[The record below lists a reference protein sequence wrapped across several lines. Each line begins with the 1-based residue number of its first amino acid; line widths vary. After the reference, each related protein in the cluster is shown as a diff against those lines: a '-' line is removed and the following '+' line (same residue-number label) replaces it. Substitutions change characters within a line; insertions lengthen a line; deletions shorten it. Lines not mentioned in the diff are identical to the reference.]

1 MLREAIAF
9 LICYGIAL
17 AILIA
22 IRIIVERVMGMRI
35 TSDVIGIIGFIIGV
49 IVTFFLYDVIKDRV
63 RGER

>member
-9 LICYGIAL
+9 LICYGIA
-17 AILIA
+17 ISITEA

-49 IVTFFLYDVIKDRV
+49 IVTFFLYDAIIDRV